1 MKYFIIFLISFTS
14 LFFYRYTY
22 ATEGNNMENVMSELN
37 QLKNA
42 FRRMEQ
48 DYKSK
53 IVELE
58 RKVKYSQEV
67 YVREQEQIQVQIQD
81 QKYEERIM
89 ELEEKV
95 SFSQEAD
102 RRDREEERRKPF
114 YGTKGSLLNP
124 DISVIADTFYHFS
137 DQSKGVGEFT
147 DNDLYF
153 REVELSIQG
162 YIYPG
167 VKAEFYPVWEIEE
180 GKVEIEEAFA
190 NFLTLP
196 FNTSLIVGRQRV
208 RFGEVN
214 PIHQHS
220 RDYVDVPLPVQNFLG
235 AEGYIDEG
243 FDLSMLVPWIK
254 IPVTLGFG
262 MFDGDKSLGEH
273 GEEHEEEGEE
283 GEKRSAI
290 FESEPIEWR
299 DHVFLA
305 KINANI
311 PFTRNFD
318 ASLGY
323 HVMWDDNGGGPTA
336 IHNGQISFRYRFPN
350 SYRKLL
356 WQNEIYVADID
367 DRDVKSKGFYS
378 LLKYNLSRSLDAG
391 VRYDWSELGHD
402 DDIHQWAINP
412 IMTWHMTESS
422 YVRMQYRYGELE
434 GFESVNEGLLQFVW
448 GLGPH
453 SHSLKN

>member
-1 MKYFIIFLISFTS
+1 MKYFIIFLVSFTS

-22 ATEGNNMENVMSELN
+22 ATDGNNMENVMSELN

-48 DYKSK
+48 DYKMK

-58 RKVKYSQEV
+58 RKVKSSQEA
-67 YVREQEQIQVQIQD
+67 YVREQEYAQDQIQD
-81 QKYEERIM
+81 QKYEERII

-95 SFSQEAD
+95 SLSQEAD

-114 YGTKGSLLNP
+114 YGAKGSLLNP
-124 DISVIADTFYHFS
+124 DISIIADAFYHFS
-137 DQSKGVGEFT
+137 DHSDGVGEFT
-147 DNDLYF
+147 DNDLFF
-153 REVELSIQG
+153 REIEIAIQG

-167 VKAEFYPVWEIEE
+167 IRAEFYPVWEVEE
-180 GKVEIEEAFA
+180 DKVEIEEAFA
-190 NFLTLP
+190 HFLTLP
-196 FNTSLIVGRQRV
+196 YNTTLLVGRQRV
-208 RFGEVN
+208 RFGGVN
-214 PIHQHS
+214 PIHQHF
-220 RDYVDVPLPVQNFLG
+220 RDYVDVPLPVQNFLS

-243 FDLSMLVPWIK
+243 IDLSVMLPLRN
-254 IPVTLGFG
+254 IPITLGFG
-262 MFDGDKSLGEH
+262 LFDGDKSLGES
-273 GEEHEEEGEE
+273 EEEGEE
-283 GEKRSAI
+283 GETTSPI
-290 FESEPIEWR
+290 FESEPIEWK

-311 PFTRNFD
+311 PLSRNAD
-318 ASLGY
+318 VSLGY

-378 LLKYNLSRSLDAG
+378 LLRYNMGRSLDAG

-412 IMTWHMTESS
+412 IMTWHMTEAS
-422 YVRMQYRYGELE
+422 YIRMQYRYGELE

-453 SHSLKN
+453 LHALKN